1 MLERI
6 LKLAGV
12 EWEDETVFV
21 AILLQVVVDSLSS
34 PEAIDWPLLLRK
46 WWVCLL
52 FKFTVLGSFY
62 SMLLIFCTLRLIGLI
77 KLSNIM

>member
-6 LKLAGV
+6 LKLAR

-21 AILLQVVVDSLSS
+21 AVLLQVVVDSLSS

-46 WWVCLL
+46 WRVCLL
-52 FKFTVLGSFY
+52 FKFTLGWFCSKLFIFYKLINVLPNY
-62 SMLLIFCTLRLIGLI
+62 
-77 KLSNIM
+77 

>member
-46 WWVCLL
+46 WRVCLL
-52 FKFTVLGSFY
+52 FKFTLGCFVS
-62 SMLLIFCTLRLIGLI
+62 SCSIFCKVLC
-77 KLSNIM
+77 NNY